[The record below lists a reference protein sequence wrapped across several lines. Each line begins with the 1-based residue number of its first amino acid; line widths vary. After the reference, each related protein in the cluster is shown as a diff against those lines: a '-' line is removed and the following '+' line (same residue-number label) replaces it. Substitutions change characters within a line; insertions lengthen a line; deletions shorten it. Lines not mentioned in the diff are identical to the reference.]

1 MNIFYVD
8 KNPKT
13 AAKMMCDKHII
24 KMILE
29 SAQMLCTA
37 KRVLDGKEY
46 FDTTKNGRKIKRWRL
61 ENSNEEAIIYK
72 AGWLGHPS
80 TQWVLKSAY
89 NYVWLYNHM
98 MALNQEYKLR
108 WQKNVNHTSID
119 KLGFILRN
127 PPKNARV
134 DVMGTDA
141 TPAMPEHCKIPGD
154 VVGSYRKY
162 YILEKRRFAKWEKPN
177 AVMPDWY
184 KEGIQDGANG

>member
-8 KNPKT
+8 KDPVK
-13 AAKMMCDKHII
+13 AAEMMCDKHII

-37 KRVLDGKEY
+37 KRVLDGTEY
-46 FDTTKNGRKIKRWRL
+46 TAKTKNGRNIKRWKL
-61 ENSNEEAIIYK
+61 DNTNEEAIIYK

-89 NYVWLYNHM
+89 NYLWLYKHM
-98 MALNQEYKLR
+98 IALNDQYKLR
-108 WQKNVNHTSID
+108 WQKDKNHTSII
-119 KLGFILRN
+119 KLGQLLSV
-127 PPKNARV
+127 PPKNAKINV
-134 DVMGTDA
+134 KGTDA

-184 KEGIQDGANG
+184 KEGLKNAR